1 MHKIFFK
8 FIQRFFFI
16 SFFINVHA
24 LTAQSFGYLN
34 QKVDVSV
41 HQNKAFKF
49 SASIRKDTSDKY
61 ASTYLYL
68 TLSNSLTKGKSL
80 LFESTENM
88 PVSKNWQT
96 FTIDG
101 TIDPTATSLLFGMT
115 CMNHGKYFFDNF
127 KLEIQNEDG
136 VWEEI
141 SIINPSF
148 EDNLDT
154 KKPVWGNTSMDSN
167 REFTAK
173 ITNENPNSGNYCLK
187 IELKDFY
194 GSNDE
199 NGAFVYVNGVKLYYE
214 IYGEGSPLLLLH
226 GAGQS
231 INAFKDQI
239 DFFSK
244 HYKVIALDSRGRGRS
259 TDNDEELTYVN
270 QAKDVKEFLD
280 ELKLDAVDIIGW
292 SDGGIIGLIF
302 AMEHPEKVK
311 KLVAMGANIHPD
323 GLFPQRLKEHKET
336 LKKLEIDEKSKKTI
350 NYKIYKQLINY
361 PQLKFEDLKKIVSPT
376 LIMAGD
382 HDVITDLH
390 TVKIFQSIPKANLA
404 IFPSE
409 THWFPAA
416 NPTLFN
422 NTVFDFLQKD
432 FKKPNRY

>member
-1 MHKIFFK
+1 MHNIFFK
-8 FIQRFFFI
+8 YLRLFFFI
-16 SFFINVHA
+16 SFFINAQV
-24 LTAQSFGYLN
+24 LTAQYFGHLN
-34 QKVDVSV
+34 QTVDVSAY
-41 HQNKAFKF
+41 QNKAFKF
-49 SASIRKDTSDKY
+49 SASVRKDSFNDY

-68 TLSNSLTKGKSL
+68 TLSNSFSKDNL

-115 CMNHGKYFFDNF
+115 CMNNGKYFFDNF

-148 EDNLDT
+148 EENIDA
-154 KKPVWGNTSMDSN
+154 KKPVWGNTSMETN
-167 REFTAK
+167 REFTAT
-173 ITNENPNSGNYCLK
+173 IMNENPNSGNYCLQ

-199 NGAFVYVNGVKLYYE
+199 NGGFVNVNGVKLYYE
-214 IYGEGSPLLLLH
+214 MYGEGKPLLLLH

-231 INAFKDQI
+231 ISAFKNQI

-259 TDNDEELTYVN
+259 TDTDDELTYVN

-280 ELKLDAVDIIGW
+280 VLALEAVDIIGW
-292 SDGGIIGLIF
+292 SDGGIIGLIL

-323 GLFPQRLKEHKET
+323 GLFPERLQHHKET
-336 LKKLEIDEKSKKTI
+336 LKKLEADEKSKKTM
-350 NYKIYKQLINY
+350 NYKITKQLINY
-361 PQLKFEDLKKIVSPT
+361 PQLKFEDLTKIVSPT

-390 TVKIFQSIPKANLA
+390 TVQIFQSIPKANLA
-404 IFPSE
+404 IFPGE
-409 THWFPAA
+409 THWFPAM

-422 NTVFDFLQKD
+422 STVFDFLQND
-432 FKKPNRY
+432 FKKPKRY